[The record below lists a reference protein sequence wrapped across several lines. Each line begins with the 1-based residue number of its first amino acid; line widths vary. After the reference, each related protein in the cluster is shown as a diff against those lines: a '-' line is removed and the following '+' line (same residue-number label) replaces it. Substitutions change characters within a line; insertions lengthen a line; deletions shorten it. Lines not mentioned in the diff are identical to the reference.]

1 MELTANARTVLE
13 ARYLRRENGQIVET
27 PEELFR
33 RVARNIAAVDGE
45 VYGKDPGQVRELED
59 RFYRFMTQRE
69 FMPNSPTLMNAGLP
83 LQQLSACF
91 VLPVE
96 DSLEG
101 IFETLKAAALI
112 HQSGGGTGFAFSR
125 LRLRAIRSAPPVGWP
140 AALSRS

>member
-1 MELTANARTVLE
+1 MLE

-59 RFYRFMTQRE
+59 RFYRFITQRE

-83 LQQLSACF
+83 CGSFRPASCCRWRT
-91 VLPVE
+91 PW
-96 DSLEG
+96 
-101 IFETLKAAALI
+101 KA
-112 HQSGGGTGFAFSR
+112 SSR
-125 LRLRAIRSAPPVGWP
+125 R
-140 AALSRS
+140 